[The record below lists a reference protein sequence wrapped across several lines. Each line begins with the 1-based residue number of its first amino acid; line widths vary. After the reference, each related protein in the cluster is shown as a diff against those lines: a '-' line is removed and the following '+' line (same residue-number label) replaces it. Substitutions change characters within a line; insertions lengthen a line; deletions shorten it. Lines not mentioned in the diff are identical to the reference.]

1 MRIRFPLWVRLFLT
15 FAAISVV
22 GVVALTYTQRRNFQ
36 HDFLAYVNQQATVR
50 VESAAIEL
58 GRRYAQVGDWSFLAG
73 RPRLFD
79 AYVEGSRTSMDG
91 EGDAGEG
98 LPPRRRRPPFDG
110 PPRDGPPGDGPPPR
124 GLLERP
130 PPDDRPPLADAPDD
144 RRPPRRGAR
153 QTRIDALNLPTRVA
167 LLDDRDRVVIGNPAV
182 PLDSPRVPIQVDG
195 RLVGNLLLAPQP
207 ALTNDIDVA
216 FVRSQTQHALR
227 AAIGILVLALI
238 AALLLARWLLAP
250 VKVLGQRM
258 EELAAG
264 KLDARMA
271 SDRSDELGELAR
283 NYNRLAETLSKNQD
297 ARRQWGAD
305 IAHELRTPLSILRGE
320 IQAMQDGVRPVSKEA
335 LDSLQAEC
343 ARLTSLVED
352 LYQLALSDAGA
363 LTYRF
368 EHLDINGL
376 VREAESDHAR
386 SLREAGLVL
395 AASLHPS
402 PLMVRADGQ
411 RLLQLFANLLVNAGR
426 YTDAPGNVRI
436 TTAER
441 MAGGKR
447 WVDVVFDDSAPGVPP
462 ELLPKLFDRLFRV
475 ETSRNRA
482 AGGAGLGLSICKNI
496 AEAHG
501 GTLTAAASP
510 LGGLRLVLSLP
521 IADAAS
527 APRS

>member
-1 MRIRFPLWVRLFLT
+1 MSIRFPLWVRLFLT

-36 HDFLAYVNQQATVR
+36 HDFLAYVNQQATAR
-50 VESAAIEL
+50 VESAAVEL
-58 GRRYAQVGDWSFLAG
+58 GRRYVQVGDWSFLVG

-79 AYVEGSRTSMDG
+79 SYIEGSRTSADVDG
-91 EGDAGEG
+91 GEG
-98 LPPRRRRPPFDG
+98 LPPRKGRPPREG
-110 PPRDGPPGDGPPPR
+110 PPRDGPPGEGPPPPR
-124 GLLERP
+124 GDLLDRP
-130 PPDDRPPLADAPDD
+130 PPEDRPSFADAPDD
-144 RRPPRRGAR
+144 RRPPRRAAR

-182 PLDSPRVPIQVDG
+182 PNDSPRVPIQVNG
-195 RLVGNLLLAPQP
+195 RVVGNLLLAPQP
-207 ALTNDIDVA
+207 ALTDDIDVA
-216 FVRSQTQHALR
+216 FVRSQTQHAFR
-227 AAIGILVLALI
+227 AAAGILILALI

-264 KLDARMA
+264 KLDARMTG
-271 SDRSDELGELAR
+271 DRTDELGELAR

-320 IQAMQDGVRPVSKEA
+320 IQAMQDGVRPMSKEA

-343 ARLTSLVED
+343 ARLTALVED

-368 EHLDINGL
+368 EIVDMNTL
-376 VREAESDHAR
+376 VRDAENDHVR

-395 AASLHPS
+395 TTLLGAE
-402 PLMVRADGQ
+402 PLMVRADAQ
-411 RLLQLFANLLVNAGR
+411 RLSQLLSNLLINAER
-426 YTDAPGNVRI
+426 YTDAPGNVRM
-436 TTAER
+436 TVAER
-441 MAGGKR
+441 RVGATR
-447 WVDVVFDDSAPGVPP
+447 WVDVIVDDSPPGVPV
-462 ELLPKLFDRLFRV
+462 ELLPKLFERLFRV

-496 AEAHG
+496 AEAHN
-501 GTLTAAASP
+501 GTLSASASP
-510 LGGLRLVLSLP
+510 LGGLRLTLSLP
-521 IADAAS
+521 AANAS
-527 APRS
+527 